1 MSAAWSSRL
10 GRIGDWFHPIYGDEA
25 RTEFAVEA
33 ETLCCPVARLGFGR
47 SDSARLFR

>member
-10 GRIGDWFHPIYGDEA
+10 GGIGAWFRPMHGDEA

-33 ETLCCPVARLGFGR
+33 ETLG
-47 SDSARLFR
+47 